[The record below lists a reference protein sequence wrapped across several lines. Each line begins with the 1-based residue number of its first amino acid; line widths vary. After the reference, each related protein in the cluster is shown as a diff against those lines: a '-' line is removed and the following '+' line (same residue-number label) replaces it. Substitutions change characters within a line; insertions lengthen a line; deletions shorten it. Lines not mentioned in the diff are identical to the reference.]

1 MKTVHACTCTWSCT
15 LKSSSKPFSADLK
28 LHRTCSCDPALKQVG
43 INLCG
48 AVQFEGAMKWWQ
60 SQGNGI
66 GTIVSEVGS
75 IIAAGRGLQ

>member
-1 MKTVHACTCTWSCT
+1 MKTDHTCTCTWSCT

-28 LHRTCSCDPALKQVG
+28 LHQTCSDDPALKQVG

-48 AVQFEGAMKWWQ
+48 AVHFGGAMKWWQ

-66 GTIVSEVGS
+66 GSISAGS
-75 IIAAGRGLQ
+75 DLQ